1 MVLEEEEGSGE
12 DGAAGHEGDGA
23 EGEEEGDLVPTHG
36 SYFLDQVEEDL
47 LTLFLL
53 FWLFVV
59 TAFVL

>member
-12 DGAAGHEGDGA
+12 DCAAGHEGDGA
-23 EGEEEGDLVPTHG
+23 EGEEEGYLVPTHG